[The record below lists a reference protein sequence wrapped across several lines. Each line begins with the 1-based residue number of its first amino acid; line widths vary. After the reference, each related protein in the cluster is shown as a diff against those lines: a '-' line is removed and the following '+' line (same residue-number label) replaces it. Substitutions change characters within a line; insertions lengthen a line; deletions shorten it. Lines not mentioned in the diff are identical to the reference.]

1 MYPPGAAPFRSST
14 VRPIVSFSSKSCFSG
29 EGLRVSE
36 EDLRERRGRVL
47 VITNFTSND
56 VKEGAIAFAEK
67 RSPNWTG
74 T

>member
-36 EDLRERRGRVL
+36 EVLRERRGRVL
-47 VITNFTSND
+47 VITIFTSDD
-56 VKEGAIAFAEK
+56 VNEGATAFAEK
-67 RSPNWTG
+67 RAPNLTG